1 MDCHEF
7 NKLNSRNDD
16 SVVDCH
22 AKTLRI
28 IRNDGISADC
38 HDSANTDSR
47 NDRIVVDSHDSATPS
62 LTMTAEDTFAKS
74 SKSQSDSHNCDS
86 TEIPQNIKSH
96 NSDFIALIPAY
107 KPTHSL
113 ITLAQILLQRNFI
126 VIIVNDGSPSAFD
139 SVFTQLPPQAIL
151 LKNAINLGKGAALK
165 HGINYAINHF
175 PNAKCI
181 ITLDCD
187 GQHSV
192 DDVLNLRDK
201 FIANKVDLA
210 IGTRGFKANVP
221 LRSKFGNNLTAFI
234 FRMLFG
240 KRLQDTQSGLRA
252 FSVEFGKKLLPLS
265 FNGYEFEMQMLI
277 LACNNE
283 TKILQVPIRT
293 IYIDNN
299 ASSHF
304 NPIFDSL
311 SIYCVLFRHIGNSL
325 LTALIDYV
333 VFVFSFAMGFSLF
346 ACMISGR
353 IVAGSFNFIVGK
365 NFVFKSKGNVIFE
378 IVSYVLLTLF
388 LMLISMKS
396 IAIISTH
403 SGISEILVKPF
414 CEAGIFAISF
424 LVQRFIIFSSKAKIL
439 DENRGGG
446 N

>member
-96 NSDFIALIPAY
+96 NSDSIALIPAY

-378 IVSYVLLTLF
+378 IISYVLLTLF

-439 DENRGGG
+439 DENRGG